1 MEAIPILLI
10 IFGSVFGLPV
20 ILKILNDKH
29 KMDKLKLELEAKKI
43 AQLQP
48 SETTPAQLQ
57 IESNDAAA
65 MALKL
70 PEPQRMYALALL
82 CRLEDAEQGE
92 LDAKAKFTVAET
104 QTQYLPETLQSYL
117 ALTPQAKTRLAGQ
130 GTPAEDLLQQQ
141 LHDIQAGVD
150 AAIQQDHKSAQ
161 RLLTQ
166 GSFLREKFRAES
178 TPEEFNLEKK
188 SSELETEPLKV
199 R

>member
-1 MEAIPILLI
+1 MEAIPVLLI

-20 ILKILNDKH
+20 VLKILNNKH

-48 SETTPAQLQ
+48 TEATPAQPQ
-57 IESNDAAA
+57 IENNDAAS

-82 CRLEDAEQGE
+82 CRLEDAEKSE
-92 LDAKAKFTVAET
+92 LDAKAKFTLAET
-104 QTQYLPETLQSYL
+104 QVQYLPETLQSYL
-117 ALTPQAKTRLAGQ
+117 ALTPQAKNRLAKQ
-130 GTPAEDLLQQQ
+130 GTSAEDLLQQQ

-150 AAIQQDHKSAQ
+150 AAIQQDHKAAQ

-166 GSFLREKFRAES
+166 GSFLREKFRTES
-178 TPEEFNLEKK
+178 APEEFNLEKK
-188 SSELETEPLKV
+188 SAEAEAEPLKV

>member
-1 MEAIPILLI
+1 MEPVIFILLI
-10 IFGSVFGLPV
+10 IFGTGFGLPV
-20 ILKILNDKH
+20 VLKILSDKH

-48 SETTPAQLQ
+48 TEATPAQPQ
-57 IESNDAAA
+57 IGNNAAA
-65 MALKL
+65 MTLKL

-92 LDAKAKFTVAET
+92 LDAKAKFTLAET

-117 ALTPQAKTRLAGQ
+117 ALTPQAKARLAQQ

-150 AAIQQDHKSAQ
+150 ATIQQDHKSAQ

-166 GSFLREKFRAES
+166 GSFLREKFRTES
-178 TPEEFNLEKK
+178 THEEFNLEKK
-188 SSELETEPLKV
+188 STELEAKPLKA

>member
-20 ILKILNDKH
+20 VLKILNDKH
-29 KMDKLKLELEAKKI
+29 KMDKLKLEIEAKK
-43 AQLQP
+43 AGQLTETISTQP
-48 SETTPAQLQ
+48 Q
-57 IESNDAAA
+57 IESNNAAA

-70 PEPQRMYALALL
+70 SEPQRMYALALL

-92 LDAKAKFTVAET
+92 LDAKAKFTLAET

-117 ALTPQAKTRLAGQ
+117 ALTPQAKARLAQQ

-166 GSFLREKFRAES
+166 GSFLREKFRTES

-188 SSELETEPLKV
+188 STQSETESLKV